1 MKENQFLEVM
11 RKHSEGELL
20 EVFVENVMLKLK
32 RTMNFVFKTMLLLEG
47 FVLLCSCDSKKPSS
61 TILLNDSLIS
71 TVPEFTAT
79 TQKGII
85 DMWRGEPIRK
95 SAEKVLLSNRYDE
108 EATKELS
115 DSLKCLLLYH
125 LYGRYEIVEHYRQ
138 YHNAVNDYLDDYI
151 TTNFY
156 TQTSFKSLEA
166 EELEFSLDTFRID
179 ETCRLIMFETSIGDN
194 SILSHQYLYRFYAE
208 DYLIYKY
215 YIKVEELLKDE
226 DKNKLRLSQEQWES
240 SLKADW
246 LLEGTTMNSKYTG
259 GGSIWKNVTFV
270 NKRSRSEFLF
280 RIYKHLKSLE

>member
-61 TILLNDSLIS
+61 TILLNDSLTS

-95 SAEKVLLSNRYDE
+95 PAEKVLLSNRYDE

-125 LYGRYEIVEHYRQ
+125 LYGRYGIIEHYRQ

-194 SILSHQYLYRFYAE
+194 SILSHQYLYRFM
-208 DYLIYKY
+208 
-215 YIKVEELLKDE
+215 LK
-226 DKNKLRLSQEQWES
+226 
-240 SLKADW
+240 
-246 LLEGTTMNSKYTG
+246 T
-259 GGSIWKNVTFV
+259 I
-270 NKRSRSEFLF
+270 
-280 RIYKHLKSLE
+280 